1 MVPKMESKVD
11 YIFGDKLPLP
21 LDPVEVAEGILWFR
35 LPMPIALDHIN
46 IYLLDDGD
54 SWVLIDTGLSDTK
67 SIEIWTNILKKYLS
81 KRPIRKIIGTHFHPD
96 HVGLAGWLVE
106 RTNAEFWMTQIEW
119 LSARQAY
126 LAVDTKATNS
136 MNTFYKRMNL
146 EPDLIKIYDDIG
158 NDYRSMVTPIPPEY
172 ERIDNSTLF
181 KIGDRVWK
189 PVFGSGH
196 SPDHVSFYC
205 EKDRIMLGGDMLL
218 PRITPI
224 IAVWWQEP
232 NADPLKG
239 YLEFLE
245 ALDFVESDA
254 LILPAHNRP
263 YKELHT
269 RVTDLIC
276 HHNERL
282 EITYDACKNETNA
295 NVIMQGLFKRKLDPF
310 QTRFAIGETVAHINN
325 LVKKKNLNRRLDDT
339 GVYFYSQN

>member
-1 MVPKMESKVD
+1 MVPNMESKVD
-11 YIFGDKLPLP
+11 YIFGDKLPIP
-21 LDPVEVAEGILWFR
+21 LEPIEVAEGILWFR

-54 SWVLIDTGLSDTK
+54 SWVLIDTGLADTK

-81 KRPIRKIIGTHFHPD
+81 KRPIQKIIGTHFHPD
-96 HVGLAGWLVE
+96 HVGLAGWLIE
-106 RTNAEFWMTQIEW
+106 RTDAEFWMTQIEW

-126 LAVDTKATNS
+126 LTVDSGAS
-136 MNTFYKRMNL
+136 QAMSTFYKKANL
-146 EPDLIKIYDDIG
+146 KPDLIKIYDDIG
-158 NDYRSMVTPIPPEY
+158 NDYRSMVTPIPLEY
-172 ERIDNSTLF
+172 DRIEHSTLF
-181 KIGDRVWK
+181 KIGDRIWK

-232 NADPLKG
+232 NADPLEG
-239 YLEFLE
+239 YIEFLKT
-245 ALDFVESDA
+245 LGSIGSDA

-263 YKELHT
+263 YKELQT
-269 RVTDLIC
+269 RVADLIS

-282 EITYDACKNETNA
+282 EITYEACKNENSA
-295 NVIMQGLFKRKLDPF
+295 EAIMQELFIRKLDPF
-310 QTRFAIGETVAHINN
+310 QTRFAIGETIAHINN
-325 LVKKKNLNRRLDDT
+325 LIKKGTLKRCLDDD